1 MNEITVSLNSDL
13 RFNENKISI
22 NRNSSSDNAFEIKSD
37 GIYVSKS
44 GGGTMDGFIDKDYGM
59 FRIGYGSG
67 YVTATTPP
75 SFDQPG
81 RVSAHNCVHKTFTM
95 KENSYVPA
103 YREEIDCYKPGD
115 FVRIPR
121 GNNQYEYFIITATTL
136 GSEDNARLGNS
147 ISLMA
152 SLGTW

>member
-22 NRNSSSDNAFEIKSD
+22 NRNSSSDNAFEVKPD

-44 GGGTMDGFIDKDYGM
+44 GGGTMDGFVDKDYGM
-59 FRIGYGSG
+59 FRIGYASG
-67 YVTATTPP
+67 YVNPGTP
-75 SFDQPG
+75 FDQPG
-81 RVSAHNCVHKTFTM
+81 RVSAHDCVHKTFTM
-95 KENSYVPA
+95 DEDGNVPA

-147 ISLMA
+147 ISLKV